1 LKGKKVILLSSIGDP
16 AYFEETVKGLGADMR
31 KHLAYPDHH
40 DYRPKDMA
48 DINRACAAI
57 AFDWLVT
64 TEKDAVKLQRLG
76 LYITDYPLMVLT
88 VEMDITKGRSGLVAR
103 LHSLY
108 RGQDT

>member
-1 LKGKKVILLSSIGDP
+1 
-16 AYFEETVKGLGADMR
+16 
-31 KHLAYPDHH
+31 
-40 DYRPKDMA
+40 MA